1 MLIDRYLPTF
11 DETYIYEASVKA
23 SPDDTYAAIRETNL
37 KDPVIDFLF
46 DLRELPHTIAR
57 RLRGEPVPARPPRVT
72 FGQIMQ
78 QGPEWVI
85 LAEEAGV
92 ELVIGSI
99 GRFWR
104 KDYGSHKVA
113 QPDFVPFREP
123 GYAKLAISLSVRA
136 TDEGT
141 ILRYEA
147 RTATTDETARRTF
160 RRYWR
165 IIGSGVGIVM
175 RRVVRRIKVAAEQKA
190 LLTTGALP

>member
-23 SPDDTYAAIRETNL
+23 SPDETYAAIRETNL

-46 DLRELPHTIAR
+46 DLRELPRNIAR
-57 RLRGEPVPARPPRVT
+57 RLRGDPVPARPSRVT

-78 QGPEWVI
+78 QGPEWVV

-104 KDYGSHKVA
+104 KDYGSHKVLE
-113 QPDFVPFREP
+113 PDFLPFCEP

-136 TDEGT
+136 AGEGT

-147 RTATTDETARRTF
+147 RTATTDDTARRTF

-165 IIGSGVGIVM
+165 IIGAGVGIVM
-175 RRVVRRIKVAAEQKA
+175 RRVLRRIKAAAEQKELHTA
-190 LLTTGALP
+190 GALP

>member
-11 DETYIYEASVKA
+11 DETYIHEVSVKA
-23 SPDDTYAAIRETNL
+23 SLDATYAAIRETNL

-46 DLRELPHTIAR
+46 DLRELPRNIAR
-57 RLRGEPVPARPPRVT
+57 RWRGEPRPPAPPRVT
-72 FGQIMQ
+72 FGEIMQ
-78 QGPEWVI
+78 QGPEWVV

-92 ELVIGSI
+92 EFVIGSI

-104 KDYGSHKVA
+104 KDYGNHKVA
-113 QPDFVPFREP
+113 QPDFIAFREP

-165 IIGSGVGIVM
+165 IIGAGVGIVM
-175 RRVVRRIKVAAEQKA
+175 RRVARRIKAEAERKGQPAVVA
-190 LLTTGALP
+190 G